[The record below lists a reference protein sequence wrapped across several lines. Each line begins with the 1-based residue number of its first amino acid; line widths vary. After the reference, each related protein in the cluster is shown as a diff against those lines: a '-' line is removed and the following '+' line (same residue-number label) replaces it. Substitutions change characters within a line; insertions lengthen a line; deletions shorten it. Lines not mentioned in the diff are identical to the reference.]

1 MRTLSG
7 RAALA
12 AGLIVAGVGQ
22 AYADNPSGGFQ
33 EQRFGP
39 WRVGVTMSGS
49 NQACVMLQRGTGN
62 SKLAVLRQPR
72 KTAEMALIGP
82 PGSFT
87 ENAAVE
93 ALVLIDGVKLWSPR
107 VQYVSP
113 QMITF
118 FGFLDRSTGDGRGLL
133 EASQTMTV
141 TFGAFTAELDLRQ
154 SAEALQALTD
164 CADGL
169 EADESAKA
177 RARANT
183 PPSESEVT
191 ETRQDLGT
199 AMRGIT
205 GGQPLVAQFQCAI
218 TTRDLTGLPDFGGHD
233 PANAVTIG
241 VSEDGSGFINGTTMA
256 SAQVERGDGG
266 ELIGTHPMKTAAFA
280 WFA

>member
-1 MRTLSG
+1 
-7 RAALA
+7 
-12 AGLIVAGVGQ
+12 
-22 AYADNPSGGFQ
+22 
-33 EQRFGP
+33 
-39 WRVGVTMSGS
+39 
-49 NQACVMLQRGTGN
+49 MLQRGTGN